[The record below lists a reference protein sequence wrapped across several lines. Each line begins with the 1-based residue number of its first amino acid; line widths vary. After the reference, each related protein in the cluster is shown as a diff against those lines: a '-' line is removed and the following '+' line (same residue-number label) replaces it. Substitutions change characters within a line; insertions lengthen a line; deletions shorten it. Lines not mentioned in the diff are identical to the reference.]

1 MSGYYKPHISL
12 ELQSRTRTRGS
23 IEDYFVSLSHQIKF
37 SQKPSKTYW
46 LRLENIQIPKS
57 YYDIDSNFNR
67 IQWIETSGGTFFIDV
82 PVGNYTITELL
93 TELESLMDA
102 LSLLSGD
109 TNSFTFTYDDITN
122 KIDIT
127 WTGGSSAVS
136 IDTIANGST
145 INQVLGLGKAD
156 TTNITG
162 GDSAFVMG
170 VDGDTFD
177 APNCVDLHTKSFI
190 VIETDLSSNNYYTPD
205 AVVHLGVRVPMLV
218 DRNEVQYFGNHD
230 GHLSLMNSKAPLS
243 SLQLTLKDEFGNP
256 IDLCEV
262 DWSCE
267 VNIYELT
274 ELHKSGHGIAHP
286 NISILPARIGSEGH
300 GLPPIRKKAIFTRR
314 DRFGNI
320 TSQS

>member
-12 ELQSRTRTRGS
+12 ELQSRTRTRGT
-23 IEDYFVSLSHQIKF
+23 IEDYAVSLSHQIKF

-57 YYDIDSNFNR
+57 YYDLDSNFNTF
-67 IQWIETSGGTFFIDV
+67 QVIETDGVTPHTLTITVD
-82 PVGNYTITELL
+82 VGNYTITELL
-93 TELESLMDA
+93 TELESA
-102 LSLLSGD
+102 LDTASASSGD
-109 TNSFTFTYDDITN
+109 TNTYTLTYDDITN
-122 KIDIT
+122 KVGFT
-127 WTGGSSAVS
+127 WTVGAGSSTSVT
-136 IDTIANGST
+136 IDSIANGST
-145 INQVLGLGKAD
+145 MNQVLGVGKED
-156 TTNITG
+156 TDTITG
-162 GDSAFVMG
+162 QDNTLSLPTSAVE
-170 VDGDTFD
+170 VT

-205 AVVHLGVRVPMLV
+205 AQVHLGVRVPMLV

-243 SLQLTLKDEFGNP
+243 SMEIKLKDEFGNA

-274 ELHKSGHGIAHP
+274 ELHKSGHGMPHP
-286 NISILPARIGSEGH
+286 NINVVGA
-300 GLPPIRKKAIFTRR
+300 
-314 DRFGNI
+314 RFGANGGGI
-320 TSQS
+320 RRF